1 MNRPRAVDF
10 IDTDRPQAPA
20 ESLDYE
26 AYSETESEQEQQ
38 VREIDLN
45 ASQNE
50 QKQQTEETLASG
62 AISKG
67 KPCLSTLIPFLTFL
81 SLDEEDYWSKKTRT
95 GGAYIP
101 PARLAQMQRS
111 ITDRSSEAFQRV
123 SWEAL
128 KKSLNGLVNKVNTA
142 NLKDI
147 VVELFGENLIRGRG
161 LLVKACLKA
170 QSAALPFTPVYAAS
184 IAVLNTKLPDIGEL
198 TLKRLIVQFR
208 RSYRRNDKAQ
218 CLASVMFLAHL
229 VNQRVAHEIV
239 ALQLLT
245 LLLEQPTDDSVE
257 IAVAFM
263 KECGSFLAEFSPK
276 PSNAIFERFR
286 SILHEGA
293 IDKRV
298 QYMIEVLFQIRKEK
312 FKDLPS
318 IRQELDLVEEED
330 QITHFFSLDDDEV
343 DAEESLNV
351 FKYDP
356 QFVESEEAYAEIKKE
371 ILGDEEEENEE
382 HDNEEAVTP
391 QESVQQPSATSAT
404 STQAIADMTGT
415 NLMNLRKTIY
425 LTVMSSVDFE
435 ECGHKLLKIAI
446 PSGLETELTNMI
458 IECCSQERSYLKF
471 YGLLAERFAKLNPI
485 WSDAFLASF
494 STVYDNIHRLE
505 TNRIRNVAKLFGHML
520 STDALPWNAVLGPI
534 QLTEETTTSASRIFL
549 KFLFQDL
556 AEFFGCPALLKRF
569 YAPENRL
576 DFLGIFPEDGPKE
589 LRFSIN
595 FFTAIT
601 LGPLTEAMRQRLQE
615 VNSKQYESRTYEE
628 EEEEQSEAGEVE
640 DYETQERLGEKGRRN
655 MYSPES
661 ERRSR
666 SRSRSPRPS
675 RGHSRDRSR
684 SRSPYSDRRRGRYR
698 SRSRSRS
705 PERRRR
711 HSPSRSPRRNRSP
724 SPSYRRRSP
733 RRSSPSYH
741 NSRR

>member
-1 MNRPRAVDF
+1 
-10 IDTDRPQAPA
+10 
-20 ESLDYE
+20 
-26 AYSETESEQEQQ
+26 
-38 VREIDLN
+38 
-45 ASQNE
+45 
-50 QKQQTEETLASG
+50 
-62 AISKG
+62 
-67 KPCLSTLIPFLTFL
+67 
-81 SLDEEDYWSKKTRT
+81 
-95 GGAYIP
+95 
-101 PARLAQMQRS
+101 MQRS
-111 ITDRSSEAFQRV
+111 ISDRNSEAFQRV

-147 VVELFGENLIRGRG
+147 VVELFAENLIRGRG

-170 QSAALPFTPVYAAS
+170 QAAALPFTPVYAATV
-184 IAVLNTKLPDIGEL
+184 AVLNTKLPDVGEL

-245 LLLEQPTDDSVE
+245 LLLEQPTEDSVE

-263 KECGSFLAEFSPK
+263 KECGSFLAEYSPK

-286 SILHEGA
+286 SILHEGS

-312 FKDLPS
+312 FKDLPAVRS
-318 IRQELDLVEEED
+318 ELDLVEEED
-330 QITHFFSLDDDEV
+330 QITHFFSLDDEEL
-343 DAEESLNV
+343 DAAESLNV
-351 FKYDP
+351 FKFDSEFI
-356 QFVESEEAYAEIKKE
+356 QNEEAYAEIKKE
-371 ILGDEEEENEE
+371 ILGDEEEGEE
-382 HDNEEAVTP
+382 GEEVESDEP
-391 QESVQQPSATSAT
+391 QISAQQPAT

-446 PSGLETELTNMI
+446 PTGLETELTNMI

-471 YGLLAERFAKLNPI
+471 YGLLAERFAKINPI

-494 STVYDNIHRLE
+494 GTVYANIQRLE

-520 STDALPWNAVLGPI
+520 STEALSWSSVLGPI

-556 AEFFGCPALLKRF
+556 AEFFGCPTLLKRF
-569 YAPENRL
+569 YAPENRS

-601 LGPLTEAMRQRLQE
+601 LGPLTETMRQRLLE
-615 VNSKQYESRTYEE
+615 LNTKLYESGTYEAEPEDVE
-628 EEEEQSEAGEVE
+628 EAEGAEEGEFE
-640 DYETQERLGEKGRRN
+640 GNNRQEEIARQGF
-655 MYSPES
+655 YSPES
-661 ERRSR
+661 DHRSRSSRSPGHGADGRRNRYRSRSVERRRHEDSPSAERRRYRSPSNERRRRSR
-666 SRSRSPRPS
+666 SPLNERRRYRSPSRRHHHSRSRSPI
-675 RGHSRDRSR
+675 
-684 SRSPYSDRRRGRYR
+684 RR
-698 SRSRSRS
+698 
-705 PERRRR
+705 
-711 HSPSRSPRRNRSP
+711 RSP
-724 SPSYRRRSP
+724 SPRRFD
-733 RRSSPSYH
+733 
-741 NSRR
+741 SRR